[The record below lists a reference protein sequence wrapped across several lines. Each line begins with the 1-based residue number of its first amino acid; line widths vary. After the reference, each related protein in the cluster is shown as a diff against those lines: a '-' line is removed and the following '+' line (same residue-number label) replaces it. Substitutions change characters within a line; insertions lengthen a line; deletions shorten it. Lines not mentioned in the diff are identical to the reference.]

1 MRYSFASL
9 WHASSQSTLHVQ
21 TCAGLPDSDSAYQGQ
36 QPVRQPLKDLIPNV
50 QRSEQGS
57 HPFAKTKQAP
67 MLKFPAPANRWDP
80 DAENGV
86 ENGDGGEGGKI
97 TARIRPPPSRT
108 KRNGTASIF
117 EEVTSTHGFVPSKSA
132 FRKLLQSP
140 PKKARSAARIV
151 PQQTSEPEADTPDSP
166 SSSAAGDTPSKSSA
180 LVDELKAKLRERKS
194 RSHITTK
201 DKPSP

>member
-132 FRKLLQSP
+132 FRKVLLDIITRDLTCSHSFCRARPRRQGVRQGSCHNRHP
-140 PKKARSAARIV
+140 NPKQTHRIHHHRALLATRHRKA
-151 PQQTSEPEADTPDSP
+151 
-166 SSSAAGDTPSKSSA
+166 A
-180 LVDELKAKLRERKS
+180 LWS
-194 RSHITTK
+194 MN
-201 DKPSP
+201 